1 MSIAKAFLPT
11 GRASGCPTKT
21 KPRAKRTRLF
31 YAHSSVRKRK
41 EGGLGQKTNTKNC
54 PEIALQG
61 ERRSLARLCIPVRR
75 LRYAV
80 GGRKNSRRFG
90 YVKRIASLK
99 SV

>member
-1 MSIAKAFLPT
+1 
-11 GRASGCPTKT
+11 
-21 KPRAKRTRLF
+21 
-31 YAHSSVRKRK
+31 VRKRK

-80 GGRKNSRRFG
+80 GGRKNSRHFG

-99 SV
+99 SVCAEIVFPAVFGAFALGNGPITI